1 MNTNESK
8 KTKEQKTEE
17 INLNHFY
24 YLLGNPNEAKEYI
37 ETLKK
42 YFNEYY
48 LFNTTQYNSLNRLY
62 FDICSEKT
70 NPNFIDTPIYQVETA
85 FKKLFQIQLK
95 IFKSI
100 SQKFELFNVIEV
112 KLADLENII
121 TELSPKFNEISMSK
135 DYSKETNS
143 IFNSLMKA
151 MDDLEGK
158 TVDEYIW
165 KKYNK
170 HLNEVTEKKADDL
183 VTEIK
188 NLENKIIHNAKD
200 KKNQYYFK
208 IKEIDDSI
216 NNIYNNIKINFDN
229 YIIYLKE
236 LNTNFIND
244 LENLMNDINPNISDE
259 KNNNKENF
267 IISKSDFELN
277 EKDFFSMKYKIKI
290 LTEPKINLK
299 NDENN
304 KDKDKG
310 NDKDKINNKDKK
322 LKAKEYFEQQ
332 SKKFDKENLYLTR
345 EDIYEIIS
353 KLYSYDLKIID
364 KSNYILEREKEKLIA
379 NDLSNKLLLYSED
392 NEDCK
397 NKLNEEYKE
406 IMESINT
413 NIVNNIQN
421 IDSFFHAMNNFRVNS
436 KLKFNEKFFD
446 IVVYIFNK
454 TQDIL
459 LNQSN
464 NDVEDLLIIL
474 PQTYYKEIDGK
485 KIYILEGIK
494 SHIIYKKM
502 EFWKSLIVKSIENDM
517 KLVRKI
523 SSSNN
528 IRLEKKEDIVTN
540 KFITFSNL
548 MKELNVPLDK
558 ILDVFGQIMD
568 KYKFIQASK
577 NKIISVLKNL

>member
-1 MNTNESK
+1 MNTNETK
-8 KTKEQKTEE
+8 KQNEQKNEE

-267 IISKSDFELN
+267 IISKSDFEL
-277 EKDFFSMKYKIKI
+277 
-290 LTEPKINLK
+290 
-299 NDENN
+299 
-304 KDKDKG
+304 
-310 NDKDKINNKDKK
+310 KK
-322 LKAKEYFEQQ
+322 
-332 SKKFDKENLYLTR
+332 
-345 EDIYEIIS
+345 
-353 KLYSYDLKIID
+353 
-364 KSNYILEREKEKLIA
+364 
-379 NDLSNKLLLYSED
+379 
-392 NEDCK
+392 
-397 NKLNEEYKE
+397 
-406 IMESINT
+406 
-413 NIVNNIQN
+413 
-421 IDSFFHAMNNFRVNS
+421 
-436 KLKFNEKFFD
+436 
-446 IVVYIFNK
+446 
-454 TQDIL
+454 
-459 LNQSN
+459 
-464 NDVEDLLIIL
+464 
-474 PQTYYKEIDGK
+474 
-485 KIYILEGIK
+485 
-494 SHIIYKKM
+494 
-502 EFWKSLIVKSIENDM
+502 
-517 KLVRKI
+517 
-523 SSSNN
+523 
-528 IRLEKKEDIVTN
+528 
-540 KFITFSNL
+540 
-548 MKELNVPLDK
+548 
-558 ILDVFGQIMD
+558 
-568 KYKFIQASK
+568 
-577 NKIISVLKNL
+577 

>member
-1 MNTNESK
+1 MNTNEA
-8 KTKEQKTEE
+8 KTQNEHKSEQLD
-17 INLNHFY
+17 LNHFY
-24 YLLGNPNEAKEYI
+24 YLLAAPDEAKEYI

-70 NPNFIDTPIYQVETA
+70 NSNFIDTPIYKVESA

-95 IFKSI
+95 MFKSI
-100 SQKFELFNVIEV
+100 SQKFELFNLIEV
-112 KLADLENII
+112 KLSDLENAII
-121 TELSPKFNEISMSK
+121 ELSPKFDQISMSK

-143 IFNSLMKA
+143 NFNSLMKV
-151 MDDLEGK
+151 MDDLEVK

-170 HLNEVTEKKADDL
+170 HLNEVTEKKEDDL
-183 VTEIK
+183 VTQIK

-216 NNIYNNIKINFDN
+216 QNIYGNIKFNFDN

-236 LNTNFIND
+236 LYTTFIND
-244 LENLMNDINPNISDE
+244 LENLVNEINPYLSNE
-259 KNNNKENF
+259 KNNNKENY

-277 EKDFFSMKYKIKI
+277 EKDFFSIKYKIKI
-290 LTEPKINLK
+290 LNEHKIILK

-304 KDKDKG
+304 NKDKG

-322 LKAKEYFEQQ
+322 LKTKEYFEQQ
-332 SKKFDKENLYLTR
+332 NKKFDKKYLYLTE

-364 KSNYILEREKEKLIA
+364 KSYYILELEKEKLIA

-392 NEDCK
+392 NENCI
-397 NKLNEEYKE
+397 NKLNEEYNE

-413 NIVNNIQN
+413 KIVNNIEN

-436 KLKFNEKFFD
+436 KLKFNEKFYD

-454 TQDIL
+454 AQ
-459 LNQSN
+459 
-464 NDVEDLLIIL
+464 DLLIKNNNTKLEDLMIIL
-474 PQTYYKEIDGK
+474 SQTYYKEINGK
-485 KIYILEGIK
+485 KIYILEGTK
-494 SHIIYKKM
+494 SHDIYKNID
-502 EFWKSLIVKSIENDM
+502 FWKSLIIKSIENDM
-517 KLVRKI
+517 KLIRKMN
-523 SSSNN
+523 SSNT
-528 IRLEKKEDIVTN
+528 ISKEKKEDIVTN
-540 KFITFSNL
+540 KFITFLKL
-548 MKELNVPLDK
+548 MKELDVSIEK
-558 ILDVFGQIMD
+558 ILDLFGQIMD
-568 KYKFIQASK
+568 KYKFSEASK
-577 NKIISVLKNL
+577 NKIISLMKNL

>member
-1 MNTNESK
+1 MNTNATK
-8 KTKEQKTEE
+8 KQNEQKTEE

-70 NPNFIDTPIYQVETA
+70 NSNFIDTPIYKVESA

-95 IFKSI
+95 MFKSI
-100 SQKFELFNVIEV
+100 SQKFELFNLIEV
-112 KLADLENII
+112 KLSDLENAII
-121 TELSPKFNEISMSK
+121 ELSPKFDQISMSK

-143 IFNSLMKA
+143 NFNSLMKV
-151 MDDLEGK
+151 MDDLEVK

-170 HLNEVTEKKADDL
+170 HLNEVTEKKEDDL
-183 VTEIK
+183 VTQIK

-216 NNIYNNIKINFDN
+216 QNIYGNIKFNFDN

-236 LNTNFIND
+236 LYTTFIND
-244 LENLMNDINPNISDE
+244 LENLVNEINPYLSNE
-259 KNNNKENF
+259 KNNNKENY

-277 EKDFFSMKYKIKI
+277 EKDFFSIKYKIKI
-290 LTEPKINLK
+290 LNEHKIILK

-304 KDKDKG
+304 NKDKG

-322 LKAKEYFEQQ
+322 LKTKEYFEQQ
-332 SKKFDKENLYLTR
+332 NKKFDKKYLYLTE

-364 KSNYILEREKEKLIA
+364 KSYYILELEKEKLIA

-392 NEDCK
+392 NENCI
-397 NKLNEEYKE
+397 NKLNEEYNE

-413 NIVNNIQN
+413 KIVNNIEN

-436 KLKFNEKFFD
+436 KLKFNEKFYD

-454 TQDIL
+454 AQDIL
-459 LNQSN
+459 LNQRN
-464 NDVEDLLIIL
+464 NEMEDLLIIL
-474 PQTYYKEIDGK
+474 PQTHTKEINGK
-485 KIYILEGIK
+485 KIYLLEGIK

-517 KLVRKI
+517 KLIRKMN
-523 SSSNN
+523 SSNT
-528 IRLEKKEDIVTN
+528 ISKEKKEDIVTN
-540 KFITFSNL
+540 KFITFLKL
-548 MKELNVPLDK
+548 MKELDVSIEK
-558 ILDVFGQIMD
+558 ILDLFGQIMD
-568 KYKFIQASK
+568 KYKFSEASK
-577 NKIISVLKNL
+577 NKIISLMKNL